1 MKYFHLNI
9 IVLITSTLIFFATYF
24 GQQDSINHPETISQL
39 KQEEDGI
46 TTIASNL
53 KVPLEIAWGPDNQI
67 WIAEHFGMISRM
79 DPQTRSRKTLLKLTD
94 IWQSRTA
101 GLLGMALH
109 SDMKKFPYVFLSYT
123 IQKDKKYLMRLVRYK
138 SSPDTLNE
146 PKILMEIPAANG
158 HNGSR
163 LAVREG
169 LLYWAT
175 GDALS
180 LTDSQN
186 PKTPNGKILRMNIDG
201 SAPLDNPMKGSLVW
215 AWGFRNIQGMVFS
228 NTGKLYT
235 SEHGDA
241 TDDEINLISKAKNYG
256 WPTVQGFAESV
267 EETTFKGLHNTV
279 DPIKAWTP
287 TIAPA
292 GLDFYSADKIP
303 ALKNSLLLVTLKGKS
318 LRVLKLDNDG
328 KRILNEQV
336 YFENKFGRIRDLCVS
351 PAGDVY
357 LATSNRD
364 WNPVSGFPLP
374 PDDRIIKI
382 SKLNPANPQNI
393 VSTIPAGSKSALLYN
408 QYCASCHKENGMG
421 LKGIFPSLQSS
432 LIVVNSPKEFIKKIL
447 TGSNGPATMNGIT
460 YDTPMPSY
468 AFLPDDELL
477 EIMTYVRSLGSNH
490 AAPIKPE
497 LIKEVRNSNHK

>member
-1 MKYFHLNI
+1 MKYLYLNTI
-9 IVLITSTLIFFATYF
+9 LFIAFGWFVLVY
-24 GQQDSINHPETISQL
+24 SIGLDQFNKNKEPLSYL
-39 KQEEDGI
+39 KQEGDGI
-46 TTIASNL
+46 KTIASNL

-67 WIAEHFGMISRM
+67 WIAEHGGVISKM
-79 DPQTRSRKTLLKLTD
+79 DPQTGNKRVLLKLTD
-94 IWQSRTA
+94 VWQSRTA

-109 SDMKKFPYVFLSYT
+109 SDMKKFPYVFLCYT
-123 IQKDKKYLMRLVRYK
+123 FQRDKKYLIRLVRYK
-138 SSPDTLNE
+138 SDRDTLND

-163 LAVREG
+163 IAVQRG

-186 PKTPNGKILRMNIDG
+186 PQTPNGKILRMNIDG
-201 SAPLDNPMKGSLVW
+201 SVPADNPMKGNPVW

-228 NTGKLYT
+228 KSGQLYT

-241 TDDEINLISKAKNYG
+241 TDDEINLITKAKNYG

-292 GLDFYSADKIP
+292 GLDYYSYDKIP
-303 ALKNSLLLVTLKGKS
+303 ALKNSLLMVTLKGKS
-318 LRVLKLDNDG
+318 FRALKLDSEG
-328 KRILNEQV
+328 KKVLGEQI

-364 WNPVSGFPLP
+364 WNPVSGFPTP
-374 PDDRIIKI
+374 ADDRIIKI
-382 SKLNPANPQNI
+382 SKLDPANPQNM
-393 VSTIPAGSKSALLYN
+393 VSSIPQGSKSALLYQ
-408 QYCASCHKENGMG
+408 QYCASCHKDNGMG
-421 LKGIFPSLQSS
+421 VKGTFPSLLTS

-447 TGSNGPATMNGIT
+447 TGSNGPATINGVT
-460 YDTPMPSY
+460 YDTPMPSF
-468 AFLPDDELL
+468 AFLKDEDL
-477 EIMTYVRSLGSNH
+477 IDITTYVRSLGSNH

-497 LIKEVRNSNHK
+497 LIKEVRTALNK

>member
-1 MKYFHLNI
+1 MKYLYLNI
-9 IVLITSTLIFFATYF
+9 IVLIAFNWILFAISF
-24 GQQDSINHPETISQL
+24 GQKDLIKNPGTIL

-46 TTIASNL
+46 KTIASNL
-53 KVPLEIAWGPDNQI
+53 KVPLEIVWGPDNQI
-67 WIAEHFGMISRM
+67 WIAEHFGQISRM
-79 DPQTRSRKTLLKLTD
+79 DPQTGSRQTLLKLKD

-138 SSPDTLNE
+138 SIADTLNE

-163 LAVREG
+163 IAVREG
-169 LLYWAT
+169 LVYWAT

-201 SAPLDNPMKGSLVW
+201 TAPIDNPMKGSLVW

-228 NTGKLYT
+228 NIGKLYT

-241 TDDEINLISKAKNYG
+241 TDDEINLISKARNYG
-256 WPTVQGFAESV
+256 WPIVQGFAETV

-292 GLDFYSADKIP
+292 GLDYYSADKIP

-318 LRVLKLDNDG
+318 LRVLKLDDDG
-328 KRILNEQV
+328 KKILNEQV

-351 PAGDVY
+351 PEGDVY

-364 WNPVSGFPLP
+364 WNPVSGFPIP
-374 PDDRIIKI
+374 SDDRIIKI
-382 SKLNPANPQNI
+382 SKLDPENPQNI
-393 VSTIPAGSKSALLYN
+393 VSTIPAGSKSALLYQ
-408 QYCASCHKENGMG
+408 QYCASCHKENGTG
-421 LKGIFPSLQSS
+421 VKGIFPSLQSS

-447 TGSNGPATMNGIT
+447 SGSNGPAIINGIT
-460 YDTPMPSY
+460 YDTPMPSF
-468 AFLPDDELL
+468 AFLKDDELL

-490 AAPIKPE
+490 AIPFKPE
-497 LIKEVRNSNHK
+497 LIQEVRTSINK

>member
-1 MKYFHLNI
+1 MKYLYLNI
-9 IVLITSTLIFFATYF
+9 ILFIAFGWFILDYTIGQDQTIGDKEPITI
-24 GQQDSINHPETISQL
+24 L
-39 KQEEDGI
+39 KQEDDGVK
-46 TTIASNL
+46 TIASNL
-53 KVPLEIAWGPDNQI
+53 NVPLEIAWGPDNHI
-67 WIAEHFGMISRM
+67 WIAEHSGVISKM
-79 DPQTRSRKTLLKLTD
+79 DPQTGNKQVLLKLTD

-109 SDMKKFPYVFLSYT
+109 SDMKKFPYVFLCYT

-138 SSPDTLNE
+138 SDRDTLYE

-163 LAVREG
+163 IAIQGG

-201 SAPLDNPMKGSLVW
+201 TAASDNPMKGNPVW

-228 NTGKLYT
+228 KSGQLYT

-241 TDDEINLISKAKNYG
+241 TDDEINLITKAKNYG

-292 GLDFYSADKIP
+292 GLDYYSYDKIP
-303 ALKNSLLLVTLKGKS
+303 ALKNSLILVTLKGKS
-318 LRVLKLDNDG
+318 FRVLKLDKEG
-328 KRILNEQV
+328 KKVLSEQV
-336 YFENKFGRIRDLCVS
+336 YFLNKFGRIRDLCVS

-364 WNPVSGFPLP
+364 WNPVSGFPLSS
-374 PDDRIIKI
+374 DDRIIKI
-382 SKLNPANPQNI
+382 SKIDPDNPQNML
-393 VSTIPAGSKSALLYN
+393 SSIPTGSKSALLYQ
-408 QYCASCHKENGMG
+408 QYCASCHKDNGMG
-421 LKGIFPSLQSS
+421 VKGTFPSLLTS
-432 LIVVNSPKEFIKKIL
+432 LVVVNNPKEFIKKIL
-447 TGSNGPATMNGIT
+447 SGSNGPATINGIV
-460 YDTPMPSY
+460 YDTPMPSF
-468 AFLPDDELL
+468 AFLKDDELL
-477 EIMTYVRSLGSNH
+477 DITTYVRSLGSNH
-490 AAPIKPE
+490 AAPIKIE
-497 LIKEVRNSNHK
+497 LIKEQRVFLNK

>member
-1 MKYFHLNI
+1 MKYLYLNI
-9 IVLITSTLIFFATYF
+9 ILFIAFGWFVLVYSI
-24 GQQDSINHPETISQL
+24 GQDQFSKYKVPLSYQ
-39 KQEEDGI
+39 KQEGDGI
-46 TTIASNL
+46 KTIATNL
-53 KVPLEIAWGPDNQI
+53 NVPLEIAWGPDDHI
-67 WIAEHFGMISRM
+67 WIAEHGGVISKI
-79 DPQTRSRKTLLKLTD
+79 DPQTGTKQVLLKLTD

-109 SDMKKFPYVFLSYT
+109 SDMKKFPYVFLCYT
-123 IQKDKKYLMRLVRYK
+123 IQKDKKYLIRLVRYTSDK
-138 SSPDTLNE
+138 DNLND

-163 LAVREG
+163 LAVRDG

-201 SAPLDNPMKGSLVW
+201 TPASGNPMIGNPVW

-228 NTGKLYT
+228 KSGQLYT

-267 EETTFKGLHNTV
+267 EESSFKGLHNTV

-292 GLDFYSADKIP
+292 GLDYYSHEKIP

-318 LRVLKLDNDG
+318 LRALKLDNEG
-328 KRILNEQV
+328 KKILNEQI

-364 WNPVSGFPLP
+364 WNPVSGFPQP
-374 PDDRIIKI
+374 SDDRIIKI
-382 SKLNPANPQNI
+382 SKLNPSDPQNM
-393 VSTIPAGSKSALLYN
+393 VSSIPPGSKSALLYQ
-408 QYCASCHKENGMG
+408 QYCASCHKDNGMG
-421 LKGIFPSLQSS
+421 VKGTFPSLLTS
-432 LIVVNSPKEFIKKIL
+432 LVVVNSPKEFIKKIL
-447 TGSNGPATMNGIT
+447 TGSKGPATINGVT
-460 YDTPMPSY
+460 YDTPMPSF
-468 AFLPDDELL
+468 AFLKDDELI
-477 EIMTYVRSLGSNH
+477 EITTYVRSLGSNH

-497 LIKEVRNSNHK
+497 LVKEVRTAINK

>member
-1 MKYFHLNI
+1 MKYLYLNI
-9 IVLITSTLIFFATYF
+9 ILFIAFGWFILDYTIGQDQTIGDKEPITI
-24 GQQDSINHPETISQL
+24 L
-39 KQEEDGI
+39 KQEDDGVK
-46 TTIASNL
+46 TIASNL
-53 KVPLEIAWGPDNQI
+53 NVPLEIAWGPDNHI
-67 WIAEHFGMISRM
+67 WIAEHSGVISKM
-79 DPQTRSRKTLLKLTD
+79 DPQTGNKQVLLKLTD

-109 SDMKKFPYVFLSYT
+109 SDMKKFPYVFLCYT

-138 SSPDTLNE
+138 SDRDTLYE

-163 LAVREG
+163 IAIQGG

-201 SAPLDNPMKGSLVW
+201 TAASDNPMKGNPVW

-228 NTGKLYT
+228 KSGQLYT

-241 TDDEINLISKAKNYG
+241 TDDEINLITKAKNYG

-292 GLDFYSADKIP
+292 GLDYYSYDKIP
-303 ALKNSLLLVTLKGKS
+303 ALKNSLILVTLKGKS
-318 LRVLKLDNDG
+318 FRVLKLDKEG
-328 KRILNEQV
+328 KKVLSEQV

-364 WNPVSGFPLP
+364 WNPVSGFPLSS
-374 PDDRIIKI
+374 DDRIIKI
-382 SKLNPANPQNI
+382 SKIDPDNPQNML
-393 VSTIPAGSKSALLYN
+393 SSIPTGSKSALLYQ
-408 QYCASCHKENGMG
+408 QYCASCHKDNGMG
-421 LKGIFPSLQSS
+421 VKGTFPSLLTS
-432 LIVVNSPKEFIKKIL
+432 LVVVNNPKEFIKKIL
-447 TGSNGPATMNGIT
+447 SGSNGPATINGIV
-460 YDTPMPSY
+460 YDTPMPSF
-468 AFLPDDELL
+468 AFLKDDELL
-477 EIMTYVRSLGSNH
+477 DITTYVRSLGSNH
-490 AAPIKPE
+490 AAPIKIE
-497 LIKEVRNSNHK
+497 LIKEQRVFLNK

>member
-1 MKYFHLNI
+1 MKFICLNSILFIAFGWFYLVYI
-9 IVLITSTLIFFATYF
+9 IDRNELSRPKESLTYL
-24 GQQDSINHPETISQL
+24 N
-39 KQEEDGI
+39 QEGDGI
-46 TTIASNL
+46 KTIASNL
-53 KVPLEIAWGPDNQI
+53 NVPLEIDWGPDNQI
-67 WIAEHFGMISRM
+67 WIAEHGGIISRM
-79 DPQTRSRKTLLKLTD
+79 NPETGNKQVLLKLTD
-94 IWQSRTA
+94 IWVSRTA

-109 SDMKKFPYVFLSYT
+109 SDMKKFPYVFLCYT

-138 SSPDTLNE
+138 SDKDTLNE

-163 LAVREG
+163 LVVRKG
-169 LLYWAT
+169 ILYWAT

-201 SAPLDNPMKGSLVW
+201 TAPSDNPMKGSLVW

-228 NTGKLYT
+228 ESGQLYT

-241 TDDEINLISKAKNYG
+241 TDDEINLISKARNYG
-256 WPTVQGFAESV
+256 WPAVQGFAESV
-267 EETTFKGLHNTV
+267 EETTFKGLYNTV

-292 GLDFYSADKIP
+292 GLDYYSYDKIP

-318 LRVLKLDNDG
+318 LRVLKLDNEG
-328 KRILNEQV
+328 KKILGEQV
-336 YFENKFGRIRDLCVS
+336 YLENKFGRIRDLCVS

-364 WNPVSGFPLP
+364 WNPVSGFPQAS
-374 PDDRIIKI
+374 DDRIIKI
-382 SKLNPANPQNI
+382 SKLDPANPHNI
-393 VSTIPAGSKSALLYN
+393 VSSIPPGSKSALLYQ
-408 QYCASCHKENGMG
+408 QYCASCHKDDGMG
-421 LKGIFPSLQSS
+421 VKGIFPSLQTS
-432 LIVVNSPKEFIKKIL
+432 LIVVNNPKEFVKKIL
-447 TGSNGPATMNGIT
+447 SGSNGPATINGVT
-460 YDTPMPSY
+460 YDTPMPSF
-468 AFLPDDELL
+468 AFLKDDEL
-477 EIMTYVRSLGSNH
+477 IDITTYVRSLGSNH

-497 LIKEVRNSNHK
+497 LIKELRTTLNK